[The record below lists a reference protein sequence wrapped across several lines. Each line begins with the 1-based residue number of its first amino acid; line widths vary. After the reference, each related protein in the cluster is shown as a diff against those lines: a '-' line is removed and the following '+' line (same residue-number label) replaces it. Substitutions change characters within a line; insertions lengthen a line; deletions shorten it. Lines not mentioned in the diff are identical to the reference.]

1 MGTGARGAGGRTGGT
16 RVAAARTVD
25 GRVRVDT
32 AGGLLA
38 CRRLPDEDGSVRVAL
53 VATEALL
60 LAGDDVRITV
70 DVGADVALEV
80 VEVTGTVAY
89 DMQGGS
95 AAWAVDV
102 RVGAGGRLVWDAL
115 PFVVATGARVHRTAT
130 LDLAEG
136 ACAVLRETFVLGR
149 SHEAGGHLTTTT
161 RAHLAD
167 RPLLV
172 ETLVVD
178 PAAWADPAVLGG
190 NRCLDTVTVLGARLD
205 GDDLPVADDPGR
217 DVLQLDR
224 PGTLVRS
231 VGTDAHAGDLADVVS
246 HARRAC
252 GLRTGAL
259 PAMAG
264 HRGPR

>member
-38 CRRLPDEDGSVRVAL
+38 CRRLPDEDGTVRVAL

-149 SHEAGGHLTTTT
+149 THEAGGHLTTTT

-205 GDDLPVADDPGR
+205 GDDLPGPCDVPGR

-231 VGTDAHAGDLADVVS
+231 VGTDAHTGDLCEVVTR
-246 HARRAC
+246 ARRAAS
-252 GLRTGAL
+252 GGRP
-259 PAMAG
+259 PARVG
-264 HRGPR
+264 

>member
-1 MGTGARGAGGRTGGT
+1 MTAARARGTGRDGGT
-16 RVAAARTVD
+16 RVAVARAAD

-38 CRRLPDEDGSVRVAL
+38 CRRLPDEDRTVRVAL

-70 DVGADVALEV
+70 DVGDDLALEV

-95 AAWAVDV
+95 ATWAVDV
-102 RVGAGGRLVWDAL
+102 RVGAGGLLVWDAL
-115 PFVVATGARVHRTAT
+115 PFVVATGAHVHRTVT
-130 LDLAEG
+130 VDLAERAG
-136 ACAVLRETFVLGR
+136 AVLRETVVLGR
-149 SHEAGGHLTTTT
+149 TGEVGGHLTTTT

-205 GDDLPVADDPGR
+205 GDDLPGADDVPGR

-224 PGTLVRS
+224 PGTLVRA
-231 VGTDAHAGDLADVVS
+231 VGTRAHAGDLAEVVTL
-246 HARRAC
+246 ARRAATR
-252 GLRTGAL
+252 GRPALGA
-259 PAMAG
+259 A
-264 HRGPR
+264 